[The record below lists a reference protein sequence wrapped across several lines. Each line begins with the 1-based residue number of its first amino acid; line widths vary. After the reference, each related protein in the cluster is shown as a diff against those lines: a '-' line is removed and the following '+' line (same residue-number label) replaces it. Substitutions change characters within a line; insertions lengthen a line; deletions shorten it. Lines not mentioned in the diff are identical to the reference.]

1 MMRRRE
7 FIAGLGAAVASQPDA
22 RAQQPDRMRRVG
34 VLTGD
39 VANDPLIET
48 AIAAFRDGMT
58 KLGWVERRNLRT
70 ELRFAGGDAERFRAY
85 AAEVVRFNPDV
96 IVVSFG
102 AAMRA
107 VQEQTRTI
115 AIVMAG
121 AGDIAANGT
130 VKNLA
135 RPEGNITGFV
145 NLFASIGSK
154 WLELLKEAVPKVERV
169 GYVAS
174 AETLRNTE
182 DIYFSSIEE
191 AARVYDVKAIK
202 IQYRSAVDIVRA
214 IDAFAAEPNGG
225 LIVSPAVD
233 QTPEILKA
241 IHQLAEQHRLPTIS
255 SNRNFAAQGGMLA
268 YGTDLTDL
276 WRRASFYVDRI
287 LRGAKVSEL
296 PVEYPTKFRL
306 VINVKAAKALGLA
319 ISESFLLRADELIE

>member
-1 MMRRRE
+1 
-7 FIAGLGAAVASQPDA
+7 
-22 RAQQPDRMRRVG
+22 
-34 VLTGD
+34 
-39 VANDPLIET
+39 
-48 AIAAFRDGMT
+48 MT
-58 KLGWVERRNLRT
+58 KLGWVEGRKLRT
-70 ELRFAGGDAERFRAY
+70 ELRFAGGDAERPRAY
-85 AAEVVRFNPDV
+85 AAELVRFNPDV

-135 RPEGNITGFV
+135 HPEGNITGLV

-154 WLELLKEAVPKVERV
+154 WLELLKEAAPTVERV
-169 GYVAS
+169 GYVATS
-174 AETLRNTE
+174 EAFETLRSPG
-182 DIYFSSIEE
+182 DYYFSSIEE
-191 AARVYDVKAIK
+191 AARLYDVKAIE
-202 IQYRSAVDIVRA
+202 IQHRSAVDVVRA

-225 LIVSPAVD
+225 LIVGPAAAP
-233 QTPEILKA
+233 TPEILKT
-241 IHQLAEQHRLPTIS
+241 ILQLAEQHRLPTIS
-255 SNRNFAAQGGMLA
+255 ANGNFAAQGGMLA

-276 WRRASFYVDRI
+276 WRRAPFYVDRI

-306 VINVKAAKALGLA
+306 IINVKAAKAIGLT